1 MHWWFVDGET
11 LNSSEVL
18 LEEVSLGRIVGYA
31 SLCSAPGDAFRQE
44 SGTGVLRPSGGA
56 NAVAGCWPTYR

>member
-18 LEEVSLGRIVGYA
+18 LEEVSLGRIVGSPLTEIDTAWA
-31 SLCSAPGDAFRQE
+31 SAQGSNGRYTAR
-44 SGTGVLRPSGGA
+44 
-56 NAVAGCWPTYR
+56 